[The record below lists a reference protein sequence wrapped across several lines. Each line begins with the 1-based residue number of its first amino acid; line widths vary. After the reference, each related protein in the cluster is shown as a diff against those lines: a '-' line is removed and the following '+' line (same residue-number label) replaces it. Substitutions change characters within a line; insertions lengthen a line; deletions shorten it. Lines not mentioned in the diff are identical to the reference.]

1 MWERPPFHP
10 GLSVSLVLETF
21 PHSNF
26 SLPQVSGPGPAPQ
39 SPRWRAS
46 DPAHV
51 ALVPAWL

>member
-1 MWERPPFHP
+1 MWERPPFYP
-10 GLSVSLVLETF
+10 GLSVSLFLETF

-46 DPAHV
+46 DPARV